1 MLDRTQLNIPKQ
13 IVVMGVSGSGKSSI
27 GTLLARE
34 TGVQFIDGDDLHP
47 QSNKDKMAAGIPLND
62 EDRWPWLDL
71 VGLSLQM
78 PGGAIVACSAL
89 KVAYRDRIRE
99 LAPEV
104 AFVHLTGSAELLSSR
119 LGGRKDHF
127 MPASLLQSQ
136 LDTLQPLQPQERG
149 IIAEVGGSELE
160 ILLDVI
166 NKLQAVSNN

>member
-13 IVVMGVSGSGKSSI
+13 IVIMGVSGSGKSSI
-27 GTLLARE
+27 GTILARE

-47 QSNKDKMAAGIPLND
+47 QANKDKMAAGTPLND
-62 EDRWPWLDL
+62 DDRWPWLDL

-99 LAPEV
+99 IAPEV
-104 AFVHLTGSAELLSSR
+104 AFVHLTGSFELLSTR

-127 MPASLLQSQ
+127 MPATLLQSQ
-136 LDTLQPLQPQERG
+136 LDTLEELQPQEHG
-149 IIAEVGGSELE
+149 IVAEVGGSELE

-166 NKLQAVSNN
+166 NKLQAISNK

>member
-1 MLDRTQLNIPKQ
+1 MDRTQLNIPKQ
-13 IVVMGVSGSGKSSI
+13 IVVRGVSGTGKSSI
-27 GTLLARE
+27 GTRLARE
-34 TGVQFIDGDDLHP
+34 SAVQFIDGDDLHP
-47 QSNKDKMAAGIPLND
+47 QSNKDKMAAAIPLND

-136 LDTLQPLQPQERG
+136 LDTLQPLEPQERG
-149 IIAEVGGSELE
+149 IVAEVGGSELE

-166 NKLQAVSNN
+166 NKLQAISNN